1 MNKKEFWKKMDVA
14 IDNPNVMM
22 ATMEMAALLKQAYM
36 DNMGILAQIFYSRE
50 RPGIGFQAYI
60 GSQTERFLICYTSK
74 EQAKKGQAKNDT
86 WGGDWCELNVK
97 EVINNLFRKPVIVGL
112 VFNCA
117 DEDRMFIVPKEILQE
132 MIPESIRVN

>member
-22 ATMEMAALLKQAYM
+22 TTMEIAALLKQAYM
-36 DNMGILAQIFYSRE
+36 DNLSILAQVFYSLE
-50 RPGIGFQAYI
+50 SPGIGFQAYL

-74 EQAKKGQAKNDT
+74 EQAKKENR
-86 WGGDWCELNVK
+86 GGDWSEINVK
-97 EVINNLFRKPVIVGL
+97 DVINNLFRKPAIVEL

-117 DEDRMFIVPKEILQE
+117 DEDRMFIVPKEIIQE
-132 MIPESIRVN
+132 MIPESIRSI